1 MRDNVRKNR
10 FLLITA
16 IEMILLGAYFIVN
29 SFRFGAPDI
38 FNTVASRIDDPPFA
52 AAVII
57 IGTAILVAS
66 LYDIRPLIR
75 WGHVAATCVWTVYG
89 MAFLLQNI
97 ELLGHP
103 FAHLDCWLM
112 FAVAARII
120 LEAWAGDT
128 K

>member
-66 LYDIRPLIR
+66 LYDIRPFIR
-75 WGHVAATCVWTVYG
+75 RGYVAATCVWTVYG